1 MGIYDLNVWD
11 WAGHMTSYKAD
22 PLWRIDVYECYDD
35 VNYEHHRDPFQIIWL
50 NKTQAEMLTLGKA
63 PEEGGNYHEDSDFWI
78 DPDGFLDTYKNIPR
92 KVRRYLSKLVID
104 KESE

>member
-1 MGIYDLNVWD
+1 
-11 WAGHMTSYKAD
+11 
-22 PLWRIDVYECYDD
+22 
-35 VNYEHHRDPFQIIWL
+35 
-50 NKTQAEMLTLGKA
+50 MLTLGKS
-63 PEEGGNYHEDSDFWI
+63 PDEGGNYFEDSDFWI